1 MDFLL
6 PIFGE
11 QYARKVS
18 LFFAALL
25 FGLWHLVT
33 PFRSLLDGEMTVG
46 VFAVMSIGYVILSAL
61 MGIKWGWLFEYSG
74 AVWIGVADHFFNNCV
89 ATNLLHVVSE
99 TGVDEL
105 QIARVVIGEMTSFV
119 AVLIFMKCRKKN
131 SKACTN

>member
-33 PFRSLLDGEMTVG
+33 PFRSLLDGEMT
-46 VFAVMSIGYVILSAL
+46 
-61 MGIKWGWLFEYSG
+61 
-74 AVWIGVADHFFNNCV
+74 
-89 ATNLLHVVSE
+89 
-99 TGVDEL
+99 
-105 QIARVVIGEMTSFV
+105 SFV

-131 SKACTN
+131 SKAYAN